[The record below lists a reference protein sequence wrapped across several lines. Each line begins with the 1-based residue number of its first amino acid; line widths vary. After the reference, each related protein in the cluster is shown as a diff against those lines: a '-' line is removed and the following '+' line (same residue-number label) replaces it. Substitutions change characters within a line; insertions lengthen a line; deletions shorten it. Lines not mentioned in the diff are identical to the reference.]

1 MVERVRRLFTSLT
14 GKSDDRRFVS
24 RAEREDRQRR
34 ILIIVTAVLA
44 LGVVVTLAAGAVWQ
58 YVLVPRE
65 TYATV
70 NGVDIRRSD
79 YEKFRIYLL
88 LQELTSLSQQLQSAS
103 EDQQAGIQQQLALLQ
118 VELEDLENG
127 DKNINPEALQVMI
140 ENELILQGLDD
151 YDIVITDQEVDD
163 YIDELLAPVP
173 LNTPSPT
180 FTIPP
185 TAAAWATETTEAFF
199 EQSTA
204 TSESLE
210 TATAEAEEAGDD
222 GDGTPAPDET
232 PDATTEDAATPDE
245 DEPDATATEVA
256 PTLEDDEP
264 DATGT
269 EAEDAGTPTP
279 DPDADATFTPVPTL
293 EPTAT
298 PNREEAISTAR
309 AGFELLEQ
317 NFLDRA
323 EMSRGDFAR
332 LVARPQLARNKL
344 REALIQEIPTSQE
357 QVRASHILVATRDA
371 ALELI
376 DGRLQNEDFA
386 DVAEEVSTDESSA
399 IEGGDLGWFPRGVM
413 TPSFEEAAFNLP
425 VDELSEPVQ
434 SEFGWHIILVTGH
447 EDDRPLTTSA
457 LSAVQQNA
465 VQRWLD
471 EQQEQASISASVPLP
486 EDDEAPQ
493 APIGF

>member
-44 LGVVVTLAAGAVWQ
+44 LGVVVTLAAGAIWQ
-58 YVLVPRE
+58 YFLVPRE

-118 VELEDLENG
+118 VELDELENG

-140 ENELILQGLDD
+140 ENELVLQGLDD

-185 TAAAWATETTEAFF
+185 TAAAWATETSEAFF

-204 TSESLE
+204 TSEFLE
-210 TATAEAEEAGDD
+210 TATAEAEEAGDE

-232 PDATTEDAATPDE
+232 PDATPDE
-245 DEPDATATEVA
+245 DEPDGTATEEA
-256 PTLEDDEP
+256 MTPDDAEP

-269 EAEDAGTPTP
+269 EAEDAGTTTP
-279 DPDADATFTPVPTL
+279 DPEAEATFTPVPTL

-309 AGFELLEQ
+309 AGFDLLEQ

-323 EMSRGDFAR
+323 DMSRGDFAR
-332 LVARPQLARNKL
+332 LVARPQLARSKL
-344 REALIQEIPTSQE
+344 QRALIQEIPTSQE

-386 DVAEEVSTDESSA
+386 DVAEEVSTDESTA

-413 TPSFEEAAFNLP
+413 TPPFEDAAFNQP

-457 LSAVQQNA
+457 LSAVQQNS
-465 VQRWLD
+465 VQRWID

-486 EDDEAPQ
+486 EEDQAPQ
-493 APIGF
+493 APFGF